1 MHAYIHTYIHTYELA
16 DQLAK
21 EAITSREAE
30 IIYSKIPKSVVI
42 RTKRRRCRS
51 VQSEW
56 DASTKGAITKSF
68 FPTMGD

>member
-1 MHAYIHTYIHTYELA
+1 VKAHNNIYGNELA
-16 DQLAK
+16 DHLAK
-21 EAITSREAE
+21 EATTSREAE

-68 FPTMGD
+68 FPTVGD